1 MKRYVTS
8 CLCLSL
14 TGTTV
19 TSSDPITDTSTE
31 PTYDSISIEKNV
43 AYESNVQIVTHD
55 NVAYE
60 RTATLSGAGLNS
72 VHISYKQTEEVA
84 VYI

>member
-1 MKRYVTS
+1 MKSSVMT
-8 CLCLSL
+8 CLYLSL

-19 TSSDPITDTSTE
+19 TSSDSPTDTSTE

-43 AYESNVQIVTHD
+43 AYESSVQIVTHD

-60 RTATLSGAGLNS
+60 KTATLSGAGLNS
-72 VHISYKQTEEVA
+72 VHNSHKQTEEVV